1 MKLTLNI
8 PESLSEV
15 TLDQYQQWL
24 KVAEDKELDNFLQQK
39 MIEIFCGVTLKQVM
53 LIKAKDI
60 ESIVVQ
66 ISKLFNQKE
75 NKFIDRF
82 KYQDKD
88 FGFIPKL
95 DDMTFGEYVDLDTY
109 LADWQLMHKAMSVL
123 YRPIT
128 FKKKN
133 QYLIEDYETADK
145 YNMKQMTLDVVFGS
159 MVFFWKLRNELQSRI
174 LNYLANQTEVPISQ
188 ELQDSLKNGAGI
200 NLSMGWQMETSSTS
214 MK

>member
-24 KVAEDKELDNFLQQK
+24 KVAEGKDLDNFLQQK

-60 ESIVVQ
+60 ESIVAQ

-82 KYQDKD
+82 NYQDQE

-95 DDMTFGEYVDLDTY
+95 DDMTFGEYVDLDNY

-133 QYLIEDYETADK
+133 QYLIEEYETADK
-145 YNMKQMTLDVVFGS
+145 YNMKQMTLDVVFGA
-159 MVFFWKLRNELQSRI
+159 MVFFWNLRNELQKHI

-188 ELQDSLKNGAGI
+188 ELRDSLKNGAGI
-200 NLSMGWQMETSSTS
+200 NLSMDWQTETSSTL

>member
-24 KVAEDKELDNFLQQK
+24 KVAEDKEMNNFLQQK

-66 ISKLFNQKE
+66 ISELFNQKD

-82 KYQDKD
+82 KYQEQD

-109 LADWQLMHKAMSVL
+109 LADWQLMHKAMAVL

-133 QYLIEDYETADK
+133 QYLIEEYETADK

-159 MVFFWKLRNELQSRI
+159 MVFFWNLRNELQNHI
-174 LNYLANQTEVPISQ
+174 LSYLANQTEVPISQ
-188 ELQDSLKNGAGI
+188 ELRDSLKNGAGI
-200 NLSMGWQMETSSTS
+200 NLSMDWQMETSSTL

>member
-24 KVAEDKELDNFLQQK
+24 KVAEGKDLDNFLQQK

-60 ESIVVQ
+60 ESIVAQ

-82 KYQDKD
+82 NYQDQE

-95 DDMTFGEYVDLDTY
+95 DDMTFGEYVDLDNY

-123 YRPIT
+123 YRPIN

-145 YNMKQMTLDVVFGS
+145 YNMKQIALDVVFGA
-159 MVFFWKLRNELQSRI
+159 MVFFWNLSNELQKHI

-188 ELQDSLKNGAGI
+188 ELRDSLKNGAGI
-200 NLSMGWQMETSSTS
+200 NLSMDWQTETSSTL

>member
-24 KVAEDKELDNFLQQK
+24 KVAEDKEMNNFLQQK

-82 KYQDKD
+82 KYQDQD
-88 FGFIPKL
+88 FAFIPKL

-109 LADWQLMHKAMSVL
+109 LADWQLMHKAMVVL

-159 MVFFWKLRNELQSRI
+159 MVFFWNLRNELQNHI
-174 LNYLANQTEVPISQ
+174 LSYLANQTEVPISQ
-188 ELQDSLKNGAGI
+188 ELRGSLKNGVGI
-200 NLSMGWQMETSSTS
+200 NLSMDWQMETSYTS

>member
-24 KVAEDKELDNFLQQK
+24 KVAEGKDLDNFLQQK

-82 KYQDKD
+82 NYQDQE

-95 DDMTFGEYVDLDTY
+95 DDMTFGEYVDLDNY

-145 YNMKQMTLDVVFGS
+145 YNMKQMTLDVVFGA
-159 MVFFWKLRNELQSRI
+159 MVFFWKLNSELQKHI

-188 ELQDSLKNGAGI
+188 ELRDSLKNGVGI
-200 NLSMGWQMETSSTS
+200 SQFTPYPQTTF
-214 MK
+214 

>member
-24 KVAEDKELDNFLQQK
+24 KVAEGKDLDNFLQQK

-60 ESIVVQ
+60 ESIVAQ

-82 KYQDKD
+82 NYQDQE

-95 DDMTFGEYVDLDTY
+95 DDMTFGEYVDLDNY

-123 YRPIT
+123 YRPIN

-145 YNMKQMTLDVVFGS
+145 YNMKQIALDVVFGA
-159 MVFFWKLRNELQSRI
+159 MVFFWNLRNELQKHI

-188 ELQDSLKNGAGI
+188 ELRDSLKNGAGI
-200 NLSMGWQMETSSTS
+200 NLSMDWQTETSSTL

>member
-15 TLDQYQQWL
+15 TLNQYQQWL
-24 KVAEDKELDNFLQQK
+24 KVAEGKDLDNFLQQK

-53 LIKAKDI
+53 QIKAKDI
-60 ESIVVQ
+60 ESIVAQ
-66 ISKLFNQKE
+66 ISKLFNQKDS
-75 NKFIDRF
+75 KFIDRF
-82 KYQDKD
+82 KYQEKD

-95 DDMTFGEYVDLDTY
+95 DDMTFGEYVDLDNY
-109 LADWQLMHKAMSVL
+109 LADWQLMHKAMAVL
-123 YRPIT
+123 FRPIT

-133 QYLIEDYETADK
+133 QYLIEEYETADK

-159 MVFFWKLRNELQSRI
+159 LVFFWNLRNELQKHI

-188 ELQDSLKNGAGI
+188 ELQDSLRNGAGI
-200 NLSMGWQMETSSTS
+200 NLSMDWQTETFSTS

>member
-24 KVAEDKELDNFLQQK
+24 KVAEDKEMNNFLQQK

-60 ESIVVQ
+60 ESIVAQ
-66 ISKLFNQKE
+66 ISKLFNQKDS
-75 NKFIDRF
+75 KFIDRF
-82 KYQDKD
+82 KYQDQD

-109 LADWQLMHKAMSVL
+109 LADWQLMHKAMAVL

-159 MVFFWKLRNELQSRI
+159 MVFFWNLRNELQNHI
-174 LNYLANQTEVPISQ
+174 LSYLANQTEVPISQ
-188 ELQDSLKNGAGI
+188 ELRDSLKNGAGI
-200 NLSMGWQMETSSTS
+200 NLSMDWQMETSYTS

>member
-24 KVAEDKELDNFLQQK
+24 KVAEDKEMNNFLQQK

-66 ISKLFNQKE
+66 ISELFNQKE

-82 KYQDKD
+82 KYQEQD
-88 FGFIPKL
+88 FGFVPEL
-95 DDMTFGEYVDLDTY
+95 SEMTFGEYVDLDTY
-109 LADWQLMHKAMSVL
+109 LADWQLMHKAMAVL

-145 YNMKQMTLDVVFGS
+145 YNMKQMTLDIVFGS
-159 MVFFWKLRNELQSRI
+159 MVFFWNLRNELQSLI
-174 LNYLANQTEVPISQ
+174 LSYLANQTEVPISQ
-188 ELQDSLKNGAGI
+188 ELRDSLKNGAGI
-200 NLSMGWQMETSSTS
+200 NLSMDWQMETSSTL

>member
-24 KVAEDKELDNFLQQK
+24 KVAEDKEMNNFLQQK

-66 ISKLFNQKE
+66 ISELFNQKD

-82 KYQDKD
+82 KYQEQD
-88 FGFIPKL
+88 FAFIPKL

-109 LADWQLMHKAMSVL
+109 LADWQLMHKAMAVL

-159 MVFFWKLRNELQSRI
+159 MVFFWNLRNELQNHI
-174 LNYLANQTEVPISQ
+174 LSYLANQTEVPISQ
-188 ELQDSLKNGAGI
+188 ELRDSLKNGAGI
-200 NLSMGWQMETSSTS
+200 NLSMDWQMETSSTS

>member
-88 FGFIPKL
+88 FGFVPEL
-95 DDMTFGEYVDLDTY
+95 SEMTFGEYVDLDTY

-133 QYLIEDYETADK
+133 QYLIEEYETADK

-159 MVFFWKLRNELQSRI
+159 MVFFWNLRNELQTHI
-174 LNYLANQTEVPISQ
+174 LNYLANQRKCR
-188 ELQDSLKNGAGI
+188 SLKNCRILSKMGLVSV
-200 NLSMGWQMETSSTS
+200 NLRLILKQHF
-214 MK
+214 KF

>member
-8 PESLSEV
+8 PESLNEV

-82 KYQDKD
+82 KYQDQD

-159 MVFFWKLRNELQSRI
+159 MVFFWKLRNELQTHI

-200 NLSMGWQMETSSTS
+200 SQFTPYPQTTF
-214 MK
+214 

>member
-24 KVAEDKELDNFLQQK
+24 KVAEDKEMNNFLQQK

-66 ISKLFNQKE
+66 ISELFNQKE

-82 KYQDKD
+82 KYQDQD

-159 MVFFWKLRNELQSRI
+159 MVFFWNLRNELQTHI
-174 LNYLANQTEVPISQ
+174 LNYLANQTKVPISQ
-188 ELQDSLKNGAGI
+188 ELRDSLKNGAGI
-200 NLSMGWQMETSSTS
+200 NLSMDWQMETSSTLI
-214 MK
+214 K

>member
-24 KVAEDKELDNFLQQK
+24 KVAEGKDLDNFLQQK

-60 ESIVVQ
+60 ESIVAQ

-82 KYQDKD
+82 NYQDQE

-95 DDMTFGEYVDLDTY
+95 DDMTFGEYVDLDNY

-145 YNMKQMTLDVVFGS
+145 YNMKQMTLDVVFGA
-159 MVFFWKLRNELQSRI
+159 MVFFWKLNSELQKHI

-188 ELQDSLKNGAGI
+188 ELRDSLKNGAGI
-200 NLSMGWQMETSSTS
+200 NLSMDWQTETSSTL

>member
-133 QYLIEDYETADK
+133 QYLIEEYETADK

-159 MVFFWKLRNELQSRI
+159 MVFFWKLKNELQSRI

-200 NLSMGWQMETSSTS
+200 SQFTPYPQTTF
-214 MK
+214 

>member
-15 TLDQYQQWL
+15 TLNQYQQWL
-24 KVAEDKELDNFLQQK
+24 KVAEDKEMNNFLQQK

-66 ISKLFNQKE
+66 ISKLFNQKD

-82 KYQDKD
+82 KYQDQD

-159 MVFFWKLRNELQSRI
+159 MVFFWNLRNELQSHI

-188 ELQDSLKNGAGI
+188 ELRDSLKNGAGI
-200 NLSMGWQMETSSTS
+200 SQFTPYPQTTF
-214 MK
+214 

>member
-15 TLDQYQQWL
+15 TLNQYQQWL
-24 KVAEDKELDNFLQQK
+24 KVAEGKDLDNFLQQK

-60 ESIVVQ
+60 ESIVAQ
-66 ISKLFNQKE
+66 ISKLFNQKDS
-75 NKFIDRF
+75 KFIDRF
-82 KYQDKD
+82 KYQEKD
-88 FGFIPKL
+88 FAFVPEL
-95 DDMTFGEYVDLDTY
+95 SEMTFGEYVDLDNY

-123 YRPIT
+123 FRPIT

-133 QYLIEDYETADK
+133 QYLIEEYETADK

-159 MVFFWKLRNELQSRI
+159 LVFFWNLRNELQKHI

-188 ELQDSLKNGAGI
+188 ELRDSLRNGAGI
-200 NLSMGWQMETSSTS
+200 NLSMDWQTETFSTS

>member
-24 KVAEDKELDNFLQQK
+24 KVAEGKDLDNFLQQK

-82 KYQDKD
+82 NYQDQE
-88 FGFIPKL
+88 FGFVPKL
-95 DDMTFGEYVDLDTY
+95 DDMTFGEYVDLDNY

-145 YNMKQMTLDVVFGS
+145 YNMKQMTLDVVFGA
-159 MVFFWKLRNELQSRI
+159 MVFFWNLRNELQKHI

-188 ELQDSLKNGAGI
+188 ELRDSLKNGAGI
-200 NLSMGWQMETSSTS
+200 NLSMDWQMETSSTL

>member
-24 KVAEDKELDNFLQQK
+24 KVAEGKDLDNFLQQK

-53 LIKAKDI
+53 QIKAKDI

-66 ISKLFNQKE
+66 ISKLFNEKDS
-75 NKFIDRF
+75 KFIDRF
-82 KYQDKD
+82 KYQEKD

-95 DDMTFGEYVDLDTY
+95 DDMTFGEYVDLDNY
-109 LADWQLMHKAMSVL
+109 LADWQLMHKAMAVL
-123 YRPIT
+123 FRPIT

-145 YNMKQMTLDVVFGS
+145 YNMKQMTLDVVFGAL
-159 MVFFWKLRNELQSRI
+159 VFFWNLRNELQNLI

-188 ELQDSLKNGAGI
+188 ELRDSLKNGVGI
-200 NLSMGWQMETSSTS
+200 NLSMDWQTETFSTS

>member
-66 ISKLFNQKE
+66 ISKLFNQKD
-75 NKFIDRF
+75 NKFIDKF
-82 KYQDKD
+82 KYQDQD
-88 FGFIPKL
+88 FGFVPEL
-95 DDMTFGEYVDLDTY
+95 SEMTFGEYVDLDTY
-109 LADWQLMHKAMSVL
+109 LADWQLMHKAMAVL

-145 YNMKQMTLDVVFGS
+145 YNMKQMTLDIVFGS
-159 MVFFWKLRNELQSRI
+159 MVFFWNLRNELQTHI
-174 LNYLANQTEVPISQ
+174 LSYLANQTEVPISQ
-188 ELQDSLKNGAGI
+188 ELRDSLKNGAGI
-200 NLSMGWQMETSSTS
+200 NLSMDWQMETSFTS

>member
-24 KVAEDKELDNFLQQK
+24 KVAEDKEMNNFLQQK

-66 ISKLFNQKE
+66 ISKLFNQKD

-82 KYQDKD
+82 KYQDQD

-133 QYLIEDYETADK
+133 QYLIEDYKTADK

-159 MVFFWKLRNELQSRI
+159 MVFFWKLKNELQSLI
-174 LNYLANQTEVPISQ
+174 LSYLANQTEVPISQ
-188 ELQDSLKNGAGI
+188 ELRDSLKNGAGI
-200 NLSMGWQMETSSTS
+200 SQFTPYPQTTF
-214 MK
+214 

>member
-39 MIEIFCGVTLKQVM
+39 IIEIFCGVTLKQVM

-66 ISKLFNQKE
+66 ISELFNQKE

-82 KYQDKD
+82 RYQDQD

-159 MVFFWKLRNELQSRI
+159 MVFFWNLRNELQNHI
-174 LNYLANQTEVPISQ
+174 LSYLANQTEVPISQ
-188 ELQDSLKNGAGI
+188 ELRDSLKNGAGI
-200 NLSMGWQMETSSTS
+200 SQFTPYPQTTF
-214 MK
+214 

>member
-24 KVAEDKELDNFLQQK
+24 KVAEGKDLDNFLQQK

-82 KYQDKD
+82 NYQDQD

-95 DDMTFGEYVDLDTY
+95 DDMTFGEYVDLDNY
-109 LADWQLMHKAMSVL
+109 LADWQLMHKAMAVL
-123 YRPIT
+123 FRPIT

-133 QYLIEDYETADK
+133 QYLIEEYETADK
-145 YNMKQMTLDVVFGS
+145 YNMKQMTLDVVFGA
-159 MVFFWKLRNELQSRI
+159 MVFFWKLKNELQSLI
-174 LNYLANQTEVPISQ
+174 LSYLANQTEVPISQ
-188 ELQDSLKNGAGI
+188 ELRDSLKNGAGI
-200 NLSMGWQMETSSTS
+200 NLSMDWQTETSFTS
-214 MK
+214 IK

>member
-24 KVAEDKELDNFLQQK
+24 KVAEDKEMNNFLQQK

-66 ISKLFNQKE
+66 ISKLFNQKD

-82 KYQDKD
+82 KYQDQD

-159 MVFFWKLRNELQSRI
+159 MVFFWKLKNELQSLI
-174 LNYLANQTEVPISQ
+174 LSYLANQTEVPISQ
-188 ELQDSLKNGAGI
+188 ELRDSLKNGAGI
-200 NLSMGWQMETSSTS
+200 SQFTPYPQTTF
-214 MK
+214 

>member
-24 KVAEDKELDNFLQQK
+24 KVAEGKELDNFLQQK

-82 KYQDKD
+82 NYQDQE
-88 FGFIPKL
+88 FGFVPKL
-95 DDMTFGEYVDLDTY
+95 DDMTFGEYVDLDNY
-109 LADWQLMHKAMSVL
+109 LADWQLIHKAMGVL
-123 YRPIT
+123 FRPIT
-128 FKKKN
+128 FKKKK
-133 QYLIEDYETADK
+133 QYLIEEYETADK
-145 YNMKQMTLDVVFGS
+145 YNMKQMTLDVVFGA
-159 MVFFWKLRNELQSRI
+159 MVFFWNLRNELQKHI
-174 LNYLANQTEVPISQ
+174 LNYLANQTEIPISQ
-188 ELQDSLKNGAGI
+188 ELRDSLKNGVGI
-200 NLSMGWQMETSSTS
+200 NLSMDWQMETSSTL

>member
-88 FGFIPKL
+88 FGFVPEL
-95 DDMTFGEYVDLDTY
+95 SEMTFGEYVDLDTY

-133 QYLIEDYETADK
+133 QYLIEEYETADK

-159 MVFFWKLRNELQSRI
+159 MVFFWNLRNELQTHI
-174 LNYLANQTEVPISQ
+174 LNYLTNQTEVPISQ

-200 NLSMGWQMETSSTS
+200 SQFTPYPQTTF
-214 MK
+214 